1 MFAQTPAVEWSK
13 IFGGSGQDLGS
24 DINMTSDGG
33 YIAAVLCWSNDGD
46 GLGNQGIND
55 FLIIKLDQ
63 SGNVE
68 WKNLYGGSS
77 DDRVRSVI
85 QTPDGG
91 YIAVGESYSS
101 DGDLTTNNGDTDGW
115 VLKLNNTGEIEWEKS
130 FGGSRE
136 DGFFR
141 VLSNSDGGYIVAGFS
156 RVADGDV
163 SYNHGG
169 ADCWVVKLT
178 HNGELEWEKS
188 YGGSLNDAIYDMVPS
203 PDGGFVFMAYSNS
216 DDGDVSGNQGELDI
230 WVVKIDSSGN
240 IEWEKTYGGS
250 KIDVGHEIKATSDGG
265 YIFFG
270 YSNSADGDISYHYG
284 YPENHNYW
292 VVKIDHTGEIEWEKS
307 FGDEYGHNG
316 NSIVQTADDGYILA
330 GSFGIY
336 YGAPP
341 NISYKIIKLNVNGET
356 EWIESYGGS
365 ERDIPKKIL
374 ITEDGG
380 YIMVGQ
386 SESEDG
392 DLPGNYG
399 GYDAWIL
406 KLFPEQASVV
416 DYNSVDVIAY
426 PNPAKNRI
434 WLTQPGVDLT
444 FWDLTGKLVLK
455 AESGDSFDVSK
466 LTDGIYLLV
475 GKTLEGKEFSTR
487 FIKK

>member
-1 MFAQTPAVEWSK
+1 M
-13 IFGGSGQDLGS
+13 
-24 DINMTSDGG
+24 
-33 YIAAVLCWSNDGD
+33 
-46 GLGNQGIND
+46 
-55 FLIIKLDQ
+55 
-63 SGNVE
+63 
-68 WKNLYGGSS
+68 
-77 DDRVRSVI
+77 
-85 QTPDGG
+85 
-91 YIAVGESYSS
+91 
-101 DGDLTTNNGDTDGW
+101 
-115 VLKLNNTGEIEWEKS
+115 
-130 FGGSRE
+130 
-136 DGFFR
+136 
-141 VLSNSDGGYIVAGFS
+141 
-156 RVADGDV
+156 
-163 SYNHGG
+163 
-169 ADCWVVKLT
+169 
-178 HNGELEWEKS
+178 
-188 YGGSLNDAIYDMVPS
+188 
-203 PDGGFVFMAYSNS
+203 
-216 DDGDVSGNQGELDI
+216 
-230 WVVKIDSSGN
+230 
-240 IEWEKTYGGS
+240 
-250 KIDVGHEIKATSDGG
+250 
-265 YIFFG
+265 
-270 YSNSADGDISYHYG
+270 
-284 YPENHNYW
+284 
-292 VVKIDHTGEIEWEKS
+292 
-307 FGDEYGHNG
+307 
-316 NSIVQTADDGYILA
+316 A